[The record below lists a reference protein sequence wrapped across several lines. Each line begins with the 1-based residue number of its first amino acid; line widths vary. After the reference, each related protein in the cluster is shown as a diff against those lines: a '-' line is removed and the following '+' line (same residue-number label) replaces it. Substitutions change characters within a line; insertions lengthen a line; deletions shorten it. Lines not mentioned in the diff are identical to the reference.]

1 MIVQQIGNGGA
12 FDYNKTNSSFLIDM
26 SNMSII
32 THPSYLLFDCGNNV
46 FAKLRKMEVEQN
58 REIIKYIDYVFI
70 SHFDDDH
77 DGSLKTL
84 GYYRYFMLGKTTN
97 ILCNPLSSELAERLK
112 GINKKIIFG
121 NFRPAEIFNFVENLN
136 GKSNVGF
143 KVIKGTHHTEAYGL
157 LVGKVF
163 SGGFNNF
170 VYISGDTKV
179 NENTIEI
186 MENVKA
192 TITNAECLPLTH
204 DITLLKNSYK
214 IFHDYSHWDNYDQ
227 QSHTCK
233 YDFNKYYGQF
243 IEDGVEVNKY
253 HTGDEYNKN
262 PITLD
267 SFPNG
272 FKHLREN
279 YRKYD
284 TEALNCILDAI
295 A

>member
-1 MIVQQIGNGGA
+1 MIIQQIGNGGA
-12 FDYNKTNSSFLIDM
+12 FDYNKTNSSFLINLT
-26 SNMSII
+26 SEKY
-32 THPSYLLFDCGNNV
+32 PLYLLFDCGNNV

-58 REIIKYIDYVFI
+58 IEIIKNIDFVFI

-97 ILCNPLSSELAERLK
+97 ILCNPLSLELAERLK

-121 NFRPAEIFNFVENLN
+121 KFSPAKIFNFVENLN

-179 NENTIEI
+179 NENTIKI
-186 MENVKA
+186 IENVKA
-192 TITNAECLPLTH
+192 TISHTECYNLTNNI
-204 DITLLKNSYK
+204 DLLKNSYK

-233 YDFNKYYGQF
+233 YDFDKYYEKF
-243 IEDGVEVNKY
+243 IEDGVEINKY

-262 PITLD
+262 PIILD
-267 SFPNG
+267 SFPTG
-272 FKHLREN
+272 FKYLQED
-279 YRKYD
+279 YEKYNI
-284 TEALNCILDAI
+284 EALNCILDTI

>member
-1 MIVQQIGNGGA
+1 MIIQQIGNGGA
-12 FDYNKTNSSFLIDM
+12 FDYNKTNSSFLI
-26 SNMSII
+26 NL
-32 THPSYLLFDCGNNV
+32 TNEKYPLYLLFDCGNNV

-58 REIIKYIDYVFI
+58 IEIIKYIDYVFI

-97 ILCNPLSSELAERLK
+97 ILCNPLSLELAERLK

-121 NFRPAEIFNFVENLN
+121 KFSPAKIFNFVENLN
-136 GKSNVGF
+136 GKSNIGF

-157 LVGKVF
+157 LIGKVI
-163 SGGFNNF
+163 SGVFNNF

-179 NENTIEI
+179 NENTIKI
-186 MENVKA
+186 IENVKA
-192 TITNAECLPLTH
+192 TISHTECYNLTNNI
-204 DITLLKNSYK
+204 DLLKNSYK

-233 YDFNKYYGQF
+233 YDFDKYYGQF
-243 IEDGVEVNKY
+243 IEDGVEINKY

-262 PITLD
+262 PIILD
-267 SFPNG
+267 SFPTG
-272 FKHLREN
+272 FKYLQED
-279 YRKYD
+279 YEKYN
-284 TEALNCILDAI
+284 TETLNCILDTI

>member
-12 FDYNKTNSSFLIDM
+12 FDYNKTNSSFLINL
-26 SNMSII
+26 SNEKF
-32 THPSYLLFDCGNNV
+32 PLYLLFDCGNNV

-58 REIIKYIDYVFI
+58 REIIKNIDFVFI

-121 NFRPAEIFNFVENLN
+121 KFSPAEIFNFVDNLN
-136 GKSNVGF
+136 SVKNSIGF

-157 LVGKVF
+157 LIGKVL
-163 SGGFNNF
+163 SGKFTNF

-179 NENTIEI
+179 NENTRDII
-186 MENVKA
+186 ENVKA
-192 TITNAECLPLTH
+192 TIAHAEYYKLTN
-204 DITLLKNSYK
+204 DIELLKNSYK

-233 YDFNKYYGQF
+233 YDFDKYYEKF
-243 IEDGVEVNKY
+243 IEDGVEINKY
-253 HTGDEYNKN
+253 HTGDEYNRN
-262 PITLD
+262 PIILD
-267 SFPNG
+267 SFPTG
-272 FKHLREN
+272 FKYLEEDSK
-279 YRKYD
+279 KYN
-284 TEALNCILDAI
+284 TETLNCILDTI

>member
-1 MIVQQIGNGGA
+1 MIIQQIGNGGA
-12 FDYNKTNSSFLIDM
+12 FDYNKTNSSFLI
-26 SNMSII
+26 NL
-32 THPSYLLFDCGNNV
+32 TNEKYPLYLLFDCGNNV

-58 REIIKYIDYVFI
+58 IEIIKYIDYVFI

-121 NFRPAEIFNFVENLN
+121 KFSPAKIFNFVENLN
-136 GKSNVGF
+136 SIKNNIGF

-157 LVGKVF
+157 LIGKVF
-163 SGGFNNF
+163 SGVFNNF

-179 NENTIEI
+179 NENTVKII
-186 MENVKA
+186 ENVKA
-192 TITNAECLPLTH
+192 TIIHTENYKLTN
-204 DITLLKNSYK
+204 DINLLKNSYK

-233 YDFNKYYGQF
+233 YDFDKYYGKF
-243 IEDGVEVNKY
+243 IEGGVEINKY

-262 PITLD
+262 PIILN
-267 SFPNG
+267 SFPTG
-272 FKHLREN
+272 FKYLQDDHE
-279 YRKYD
+279 KYN
-284 TEALNCILDAI
+284 TETLNCILNTI

>member
-1 MIVQQIGNGGA
+1 MIIQQIGNGGA
-12 FDYNKTNSSFLIDM
+12 FDYNKTNSSFLI
-26 SNMSII
+26 NL
-32 THPSYLLFDCGNNV
+32 TGEKYPLYLLFDCGNNV

-58 REIIKYIDYVFI
+58 IEIIKHIDYVFI

-77 DGSLKTL
+77 DGSIKTL

-121 NFRPAEIFNFVENLN
+121 KFSPAKIFNFVENFN
-136 GKSNVGF
+136 GIKNNIGF

-157 LVGKVF
+157 LIGKVI
-163 SGGFNNF
+163 SGVFNNF

-179 NENTIEI
+179 NENTIKI
-186 MENVKA
+186 IENVKA
-192 TITNAECLPLTH
+192 TITHAECYNLTNN
-204 DITLLKNSYK
+204 IELLKNSYK

-233 YDFNKYYGQF
+233 YDFDKYYGQF
-243 IEDGVEVNKY
+243 IEDGVEINKY
-253 HTGDEYNKN
+253 HTGDEYNRN
-262 PITLD
+262 PIILD
-267 SFPNG
+267 SFPTG
-272 FKHLREN
+272 FKYLQEDHK
-279 YRKYD
+279 KYN
-284 TEALNCILDAI
+284 TETLNCILDTI

>member
-12 FDYNKTNSSFLIDM
+12 FDYNKTNSSFLINL
-26 SNMSII
+26 SNEKF
-32 THPSYLLFDCGNNV
+32 PLYLLFDCGNNV

-121 NFRPAEIFNFVENLN
+121 NFRPAEIFNFAENLN
-136 GKSNVGF
+136 NLITNVGF
-143 KVIKGTHHTEAYGL
+143 KIIKGTHHTEAYGL

-163 SGGFNNF
+163 SGIFINF

-179 NENTIEI
+179 NENIIEI

-192 TITNAECLPLTH
+192 TIAHAEYLPLTH
-204 DITLLKNSYK
+204 DIDLLKNSYK

-233 YDFNKYYGQF
+233 YDFDKYYGQF
-243 IEDGVEVNKY
+243 IEDGVEINKY

-262 PITLD
+262 PIILN
-267 SFPNG
+267 SFPTG
-272 FKHLREN
+272 FKHLRED
-279 YRKYD
+279 YKKYD
-284 TEALNCILDAI
+284 TEALKRILDAI

>member
-12 FDYNKTNSSFLIDM
+12 FDYNKTNSSFLI
-26 SNMSII
+26 NL
-32 THPSYLLFDCGNNV
+32 TNEKYPLYLLFDCGNNV

-58 REIIKYIDYVFI
+58 IEIIKNIDYVFI

-121 NFRPAEIFNFVENLN
+121 KFSPAKIFNFVENLN

-179 NENTIEI
+179 NENTIKI
-186 MENVKA
+186 IENVKA
-192 TITNAECLPLTH
+192 TISHTECYNLTNNI
-204 DITLLKNSYK
+204 DLLKNSYK

-233 YDFNKYYGQF
+233 YDFDKYYEKF
-243 IEDGVEVNKY
+243 IEDGVEINKY

-262 PITLD
+262 PIILD
-267 SFPNG
+267 SFPTG
-272 FKHLREN
+272 FKYLQED
-279 YRKYD
+279 YEKYN
-284 TEALNCILDAI
+284 TETLNCILDTI

>member
-12 FDYNKTNSSFLIDM
+12 FDYNKTNSSFLI
-26 SNMSII
+26 NL
-32 THPSYLLFDCGNNV
+32 TNEKYPSYLLFDCGNNV

-58 REIIKYIDYVFI
+58 IEIIKYIDYVFI

-97 ILCNPLSSELAERLK
+97 ILCNPLSLELAERLK

-121 NFRPAEIFNFVENLN
+121 KFSPAKIFNFVENLN
-136 GKSNVGF
+136 GIKNNIGL

-157 LVGKVF
+157 LIGKVS

-179 NENTIEI
+179 NENTIKI
-186 MENVKA
+186 IENVKA
-192 TITNAECLPLTH
+192 TISHAECYNLTNNI
-204 DITLLKNSYK
+204 DLLKNSYK

-233 YDFNKYYGQF
+233 YDFDKYYEKF
-243 IEDGVEVNKY
+243 IEDGVEINKY
-253 HTGDEYNKN
+253 HTGDEYNRN
-262 PITLD
+262 PIILD
-267 SFPNG
+267 SFPTG
-272 FKHLREN
+272 FKYLEEDSIRC
-279 YRKYD
+279 D
-284 TEALNCILDAI
+284 TRILNSVLDIDA
-295 A
+295 

>member
-1 MIVQQIGNGGA
+1 MIIQQIGNGGA
-12 FDYNKTNSSFLIDM
+12 FDYNKTNSSFLI
-26 SNMSII
+26 NL
-32 THPSYLLFDCGNNV
+32 TNEKYPLYLLFDCGNNV

-58 REIIKYIDYVFI
+58 IEIIKYIDYVFI

-97 ILCNPLSSELAERLK
+97 ILYNPLSLELAERLK

-121 NFRPAEIFNFVENLN
+121 KFSQAKIFNFVENLN
-136 GKSNVGF
+136 GVKNNIGL

-157 LVGKVF
+157 LIGKIF

-179 NENTIEI
+179 NENTIKI
-186 MENVKA
+186 IENVKA
-192 TITNAECLPLTH
+192 TISHAECYKLTNNI
-204 DITLLKNSYK
+204 DLLKNSYK

-233 YDFNKYYGQF
+233 YDFDKYYGKF
-243 IEDGVEVNKY
+243 IEDGVEINKY

-262 PITLD
+262 PIILD
-267 SFPNG
+267 SFPTG
-272 FKHLREN
+272 FKYLQED
-279 YRKYD
+279 YKKYN
-284 TEALNCILDAI
+284 TETLNCILDTI

>member
-12 FDYNKTNSSFLIDM
+12 FDYNKTNSSFLI
-26 SNMSII
+26 NL
-32 THPSYLLFDCGNNV
+32 TNEKYPLYLLFDCGNNV

-58 REIIKYIDYVFI
+58 IEIIKNIDYVFI

-84 GYYRYFMLGKTTN
+84 GYYRYFVLGKTTN

-121 NFRPAEIFNFVENLN
+121 KFSPAEIFNFVDNLN
-136 GKSNVGF
+136 DTKNNIGF

-157 LVGKVF
+157 LIGKVL
-163 SGGFNNF
+163 SGVFNNF

-179 NENTIEI
+179 NENTRDII
-186 MENVKA
+186 ENVKA
-192 TITNAECLPLTH
+192 TIAHAEYYKLTK
-204 DITLLKNSYK
+204 DIALLQKSYK
-214 IFHDYSHWDNYDQ
+214 IFHDYSHWDSYDQ

-233 YDFNKYYGQF
+233 YDFDKYYGQF
-243 IEDGVEVNKY
+243 IEDGVEINKY
-253 HTGDEYNKN
+253 HTGDEYNRN
-262 PITLD
+262 PIILD
-267 SFPNG
+267 SFPTG
-272 FKHLREN
+272 FKYLEEDSKRCNTEILN
-279 YRKYD
+279 GILYD
-284 TEALNCILDAI
+284 I

>member
-1 MIVQQIGNGGA
+1 MIIQQIGNGGA
-12 FDYNKTNSSFLIDM
+12 FDYNKTNSSFLI
-26 SNMSII
+26 NL
-32 THPSYLLFDCGNNV
+32 TNEKYPLYLLFDCGNNV

-58 REIIKYIDYVFI
+58 IEIIKYIDYVFI

-77 DGSLKTL
+77 DGSIKTL

-121 NFRPAEIFNFVENLN
+121 KFSPAKIFNFVENFN
-136 GKSNVGF
+136 GIKNNIGF

-157 LVGKVF
+157 LIGKVI
-163 SGGFNNF
+163 SGVFNNF

-179 NENTIEI
+179 NENTIKI
-186 MENVKA
+186 IENVKA
-192 TITNAECLPLTH
+192 TITHAECYKLTNNI
-204 DITLLKNSYK
+204 DLLKNSYK

-233 YDFNKYYGQF
+233 YDFDKYYGQF
-243 IEDGVEVNKY
+243 IEDGVEINKY
-253 HTGDEYNKN
+253 HTGDEYNRI
-262 PITLD
+262 PIILD
-267 SFPNG
+267 SFPTG
-272 FKHLREN
+272 FKYLQEDHK
-279 YRKYD
+279 KYN
-284 TEALNCILDAI
+284 TETLNCILDTI

>member
-12 FDYNKTNSSFLIDM
+12 FDYNKTNSSFLINL
-26 SNMSII
+26 SNEKY
-32 THPSYLLFDCGNNV
+32 PLYLLFDCGNNV

-121 NFRPAEIFNFVENLN
+121 NFRPAEIFNFAENLN
-136 GKSNVGF
+136 SLITNIGF
-143 KVIKGTHHTEAYGL
+143 KIIKGTHHTEAYGL
-157 LVGKVF
+157 LIGKVF
-163 SGGFNNF
+163 SKVFTDF

-179 NENTIEI
+179 NENIIEI

-192 TITNAECLPLTH
+192 TIAHAEYLPLTH
-204 DITLLKNSYK
+204 DIDLLKNSYK

-243 IEDGVEVNKY
+243 IEDGVEINKY
-253 HTGDEYNKN
+253 HTGDEYNKE
-262 PITLD
+262 PIILN
-267 SFPNG
+267 SFPTG
-272 FKHLREN
+272 FKHLRED
-279 YRKYD
+279 YKKYD

-295 A
+295 YH

>member
-1 MIVQQIGNGGA
+1 MIIQQIGNGGA
-12 FDYNKTNSSFLIDM
+12 FDYNKTNSSFLINL
-26 SNMSII
+26 SNEKY
-32 THPSYLLFDCGNNV
+32 TLYLLFDCGNNV

-58 REIIKYIDYVFI
+58 IEIIKHIDYVFI

-77 DGSLKTL
+77 DGSIKTL

-121 NFRPAEIFNFVENLN
+121 KFNPAKIFNFVENLN
-136 GKSNVGF
+136 SIKNNIGF

-157 LVGKVF
+157 LIGKVF
-163 SGGFNNF
+163 SGVFNNF

-179 NENTIEI
+179 NENTRDII
-186 MENVKA
+186 ENVKA
-192 TITNAECLPLTH
+192 TIIQAEYYKLTN
-204 DITLLKNSYK
+204 DIELLKNSYK

-233 YDFNKYYGQF
+233 YDFDKYYEKF
-243 IEDGVEVNKY
+243 IEDGVEINKY
-253 HTGDEYNKN
+253 HTGDEYNKDRIILN
-262 PITLD
+262 
-267 SFPNG
+267 SFPTG
-272 FKHLREN
+272 FKHLRED
-279 YRKYD
+279 YKKYD
-284 TEALNCILDAI
+284 TEALNRILDAI

>member
-12 FDYNKTNSSFLIDM
+12 FDYNKTNSSFLI
-26 SNMSII
+26 NL
-32 THPSYLLFDCGNNV
+32 TNEKYPLYLLFDCGNNV

-58 REIIKYIDYVFI
+58 IEIIKNIDYVFI

-121 NFRPAEIFNFVENLN
+121 KFSPAKIFNFVENLN

-163 SGGFNNF
+163 SGTFNNF

-179 NENTIEI
+179 NENTIKI
-186 MENVKA
+186 IENVKA
-192 TITNAECLPLTH
+192 TISHTECYNLTNNI
-204 DITLLKNSYK
+204 DLLKNSYK

-233 YDFNKYYGQF
+233 YDFDKYYEKF
-243 IEDGVEVNKY
+243 IEDGVEINKY

-262 PITLD
+262 PIILD
-267 SFPNG
+267 SFPTG
-272 FKHLREN
+272 FKYLQED
-279 YRKYD
+279 YEKYN
-284 TEALNCILDAI
+284 TETLNCILDTI

>member
-12 FDYNKTNSSFLIDM
+12 FDYNKTNSSFLINL
-26 SNMSII
+26 SNEKF
-32 THPSYLLFDCGNNV
+32 PLYLLFDCGNNV

-121 NFRPAEIFNFVENLN
+121 KFSPAKIFNFVENLN
-136 GKSNVGF
+136 GIKNNIGL

-157 LVGKVF
+157 LIGKVS

-179 NENTIEI
+179 NENTIKI
-186 MENVKA
+186 IENVKA
-192 TITNAECLPLTH
+192 TISHAECYNLTNNI
-204 DITLLKNSYK
+204 DLLKNSYK

-233 YDFNKYYGQF
+233 YDFDKYYGQF
-243 IEDGVEVNKY
+243 IEDGVEINKY
-253 HTGDEYNKN
+253 HTGDEYNRN
-262 PITLD
+262 PIILD
-267 SFPNG
+267 SFPTG
-272 FKHLREN
+272 FKYLEEDSIRC
-279 YRKYD
+279 D
-284 TEALNCILDAI
+284 TRILNSVLDIDA
-295 A
+295 